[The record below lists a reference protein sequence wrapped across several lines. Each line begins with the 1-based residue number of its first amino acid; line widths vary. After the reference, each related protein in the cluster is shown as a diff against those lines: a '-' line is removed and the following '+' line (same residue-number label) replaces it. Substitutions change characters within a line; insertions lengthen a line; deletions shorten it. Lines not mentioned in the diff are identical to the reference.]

1 MKRWFVLLLM
11 TTSLSVQGAT
21 ISSYVDDEGVRVL
34 TNLTP
39 RPPVKAVKQ
48 ANFVPII
55 NRLAAEHGVSQE
67 LVRAIVKVESN
78 FNPRAVSPKD
88 CKGLMQLH
96 PGTADRFGVRDIFDP
111 AQNIEGGVK
120 YLSFLIEEFGQ
131 KLDFVL
137 AAYNAGENAV
147 RRYNGIPPYPET
159 IDYVRKVKSLFSG
172 SMTTGENPHP
182 GKVVRV
188 ELPEGQILFTNDL
201 SHIPDGLGLE
211 TGE

>member
-1 MKRWFVLLLM
+1 MKHWFVLLLM
-11 TTSLSVQGAT
+11 ATGMSIQGAT
-21 ISSYVDDEGVRVL
+21 ISSYVDDEGVKVL

-39 RPPVKAVKQ
+39 RLPVTALKP
-48 ANFVPII
+48 ANFVPVI
-55 NRLAAEHGVSQE
+55 NRVAAEHGVSE
-67 LVRAIVKVESN
+67 ALVRAIVKVESN

-96 PGTADRFGVRDIFDP
+96 PGTAVRFGVQDIFDP

-172 SMTTGENPHP
+172 SMTTRENSHP

-211 TGE
+211 TDE